1 MNIHQIEK
9 EINYLKL
16 RISKLETE
24 IEKEKQKN
32 IKPIKSKTF
41 INASEPVFEI
51 KYEQN
56 LEEQRNIKRE
66 LDIEKPRKVSE
77 VFVGKYALPVIA
89 SMMIL
94 IGICA
99 MGFIVLDIIP
109 DMLKATLVFMIAGC
123 CFGIGLWIGRKN
135 KMIIFKNAILST
147 GLAILYAD
155 IVLMQSVWLFVPEY
169 IAIGLFLI
177 WCTFGILLSRYYN
190 EKLFYWITVIGIAV
204 TAFLLREGISYDLR
218 GFVVSFIMIA
228 AFIINCFLFIRQY
241 EEGSP
246 VFGLAAIGIF
256 YSLGYH
262 ENDLNDKN
270 VFCLVL
276 QIFIILSMFCF
287 AFFKD
292 QIMYKADKKQDLFA
306 EILLIVFAIISP
318 LFILDLEI
326 EKHILKMLW
335 IIIFAGLFLKGRKNR
350 ELLSFFLL
358 PTLLCAFAYISL
370 DIMDNLAG
378 WSILVGIL
386 FFVSKRTKESAFTV
400 QYIIT
405 SVLLIFASCLT
416 FLLSSFVTIENLFL
430 MGVSLIGIYIGI
442 FIYSLKKE
450 NYYCDCM
457 TSFGCIL
464 IHIYFIGYAIAN
476 KENKNWI
483 IVIMAMSLFC
493 VFAGTAL
500 LLAKRFSEKSRT
512 NLAIIAIVISL
523 AFNIIYLTTDNMII
537 QVILAIIIL
546 IHIALAAH
554 LFGILEENVLWKD
567 ISTSVFILGNLLVMS
582 ARTVIWDYG
591 IILSLCVIIVSSLF
605 IIGGFMMKKKG
616 MRLFG
621 LIIILMSI
629 IKMIL
634 IDISETS
641 SLIRV
646 IAFIFG
652 GIICFGISYVYNRL
666 EKNLGIS

>member
-77 VFVGKYALPVIA
+77 VFVGRYALPVIA

-99 MGFIVLDIIP
+99 MGFIVWDIIP

-190 EKLFYWITVIGIAV
+190 EKLFYWITVIGIAA

-228 AFIINCFLFIRQY
+228 AFVINCFLFIRQY

-306 EILLIVFAIISP
+306 EILLVVFAIISP

-537 QVILAIIIL
+537 QVIIAIIIL

-567 ISTSVFILGNLLVMS
+567 ISTSALILGNLLVMS

-621 LIIILMSI
+621 LIIIFMSI

-646 IAFIFG
+646 IAFVFG

-666 EKNLGIS
+666 EKNLDIS

>member
-77 VFVGKYALPVIA
+77 VFVGRYALPVIA

-99 MGFIVLDIIP
+99 MGFIVWDIIP

-493 VFAGTAL
+493 IFAGTAL

-537 QVILAIIIL
+537 QVIIAIIIL

-567 ISTSVFILGNLLVMS
+567 ISTSALILGNLLVMS

-646 IAFIFG
+646 IAFVFG

-666 EKNLGIS
+666 EKNLDIS

>member
-99 MGFIVLDIIP
+99 MGFIVWDIIP

>member
-51 KYEQN
+51 KYEQK

-77 VFVGKYALPVIA
+77 VFVGRYALPVIA

-99 MGFIVLDIIP
+99 MGFIVWDIIP

>member
-652 GIICFGISYVYNRL
+652 GIICFGIVMC
-666 EKNLGIS
+666 IID

>member
-512 NLAIIAIVISL
+512 NLAIIVIVISL

>member
-99 MGFIVLDIIP
+99 MGFIVWDIIP

-567 ISTSVFILGNLLVMS
+567 ISTSALILGNLLVMS

-646 IAFIFG
+646 IAFVFG

-666 EKNLGIS
+666 EKNLDIS

>member
-77 VFVGKYALPVIA
+77 VFVGRYALPVIA

-99 MGFIVLDIIP
+99 MGFIVWDIIP

-634 IDISETS
+634 IDISETR

>member
-77 VFVGKYALPVIA
+77 VFVGRYALPVIA

-99 MGFIVLDIIP
+99 MGFIVWDIIP

>member
-77 VFVGKYALPVIA
+77 VFVGRYALPVIA

-99 MGFIVLDIIP
+99 MGFIVWDIIP

-442 FIYSLKKE
+442 FIYSLKKD
-450 NYYCDCM
+450 YYCDCM

>member
-1 MNIHQIEK
+1 ME
-9 EINYLKL
+9 
-16 RISKLETE
+16 
-24 IEKEKQKN
+24 
-32 IKPIKSKTF
+32 
-41 INASEPVFEI
+41 
-51 KYEQN
+51 
-56 LEEQRNIKRE
+56 
-66 LDIEKPRKVSE
+66 
-77 VFVGKYALPVIA
+77 
-89 SMMIL
+89 
-94 IGICA
+94 
-99 MGFIVLDIIP
+99 
-109 DMLKATLVFMIAGC
+109 
-123 CFGIGLWIGRKN
+123 
-135 KMIIFKNAILST
+135 
-147 GLAILYAD
+147 
-155 IVLMQSVWLFVPEY
+155 
-169 IAIGLFLI
+169 
-177 WCTFGILLSRYYN
+177 
-190 EKLFYWITVIGIAV
+190 FY
-204 TAFLLREGISYDLR
+204 
-218 GFVVSFIMIA
+218 
-228 AFIINCFLFIRQY
+228 FLFQREQ
-241 EEGSP
+241 
-246 VFGLAAIGIF
+246 
-256 YSLGYH
+256 
-262 ENDLNDKN
+262 KR
-270 VFCLVL
+270 VL
-276 QIFIILSMFCF
+276 
-287 AFFKD
+287 
-292 QIMYKADKKQDLFA
+292 
-306 EILLIVFAIISP
+306 
-318 LFILDLEI
+318 
-326 EKHILKMLW
+326 
-335 IIIFAGLFLKGRKNR
+335 
-350 ELLSFFLL
+350 
-358 PTLLCAFAYISL
+358 
-370 DIMDNLAG
+370 
-378 WSILVGIL
+378 
-386 FFVSKRTKESAFTV
+386 FTV

>member
-77 VFVGKYALPVIA
+77 VFVGRYALPVIA

-99 MGFIVLDIIP
+99 MGFIVWDIIP

-228 AFIINCFLFIRQY
+228 AFVINCFLFIRQY

-306 EILLIVFAIISP
+306 EILLVVFAIISP

-537 QVILAIIIL
+537 QVIIAIIIL

-567 ISTSVFILGNLLVMS
+567 ISTSALILGNLLVMS

-646 IAFIFG
+646 IAFVFG

-666 EKNLGIS
+666 EKNLDIS

>member
-32 IKPIKSKTF
+32 IKPIKLESY
-41 INASEPVFEI
+41 INANEPVFEI
-51 KYEQN
+51 EYEQN

-66 LDIEKPRKVSE
+66 LDIENPRKVSE
-77 VFVGKYALPVIA
+77 AFVGKYALPVIA

-99 MGFIVLDIIP
+99 MGFIVWDIIP

-123 CFGIGLWIGRKN
+123 CFGFGFWIGRKN
-135 KMIIFKNAILST
+135 KMIIFKNAMLST

-177 WCTFGILLSRYYN
+177 WCIFGILLSRYYN

-204 TAFLLREGISYDLR
+204 TAFLLRESISYDLR

-292 QIMYKADKKQDLFA
+292 QIMYKADKRQDLFA
-306 EILLIVFAIISP
+306 EILLVVFAIISP

-335 IIIFAGLFLKGRKNR
+335 IIILAGLFLKGRKNR
-350 ELLSFFLL
+350 ELLSFFLF

-386 FFVSKRTKESAFTV
+386 FFGES
-400 QYIIT
+400 
-405 SVLLIFASCLT
+405 T
-416 FLLSSFVTIENLFL
+416 FLSF
-430 MGVSLIGIYIGI
+430 
-442 FIYSLKKE
+442 
-450 NYYCDCM
+450 
-457 TSFGCIL
+457 
-464 IHIYFIGYAIAN
+464 
-476 KENKNWI
+476 
-483 IVIMAMSLFC
+483 
-493 VFAGTAL
+493 
-500 LLAKRFSEKSRT
+500 
-512 NLAIIAIVISL
+512 
-523 AFNIIYLTTDNMII
+523 
-537 QVILAIIIL
+537 
-546 IHIALAAH
+546 
-554 LFGILEENVLWKD
+554 
-567 ISTSVFILGNLLVMS
+567 
-582 ARTVIWDYG
+582 
-591 IILSLCVIIVSSLF
+591 
-605 IIGGFMMKKKG
+605 
-616 MRLFG
+616 
-621 LIIILMSI
+621 
-629 IKMIL
+629 
-634 IDISETS
+634 
-641 SLIRV
+641 
-646 IAFIFG
+646 
-652 GIICFGISYVYNRL
+652 
-666 EKNLGIS
+666 